1 MIEMRD
7 AGSLRIFPAK
17 VPPHNASY
25 NNGTV
30 LFIPALPGLF
40 VGGSRKMILTA
51 PETEG
56 LMTPPEGGFNW
67 GGGANASPRTAKQ
80 RGRVDCFKRSRIVY
94 RRCAIAYM
102 NELTWFSI
110 YKEAYDT
117 PELKSFKLDY
127 LGGQDIVDF
136 FVKPSSDH

>member
-1 MIEMRD
+1 MAYSADLTEKYLGTSDPDELEKCFQIGIPFIEVGKEVLDKSNGEVKMLSDMMSFIKLSAIKTTRLYIVDNKLNLEESIRARRWKRMIEMRD

-51 PETEG
+51 PET
-56 LMTPPEGGFNW
+56 GG
-67 GGGANASPRTAKQ
+67 
-80 RGRVDCFKRSRIVY
+80 
-94 RRCAIAYM
+94 
-102 NELTWFSI
+102 
-110 YKEAYDT
+110 
-117 PELKSFKLDY
+117 
-127 LGGQDIVDF
+127 
-136 FVKPSSDH
+136 